1 MRFIRFGI
9 CLLLAFAILAHG
21 AVEVWAESIVEIGA
35 AFLFVLWSIVLYRD
49 PEIEIKWQP
58 LNWPLLG
65 IIVIGAAQLIFHGTI
80 SPYLTWAELLRVT
93 AYFLLLFLCTQ
104 VFREKAE
111 LRMLVWFLVV
121 FGFLAGLFAIIQF
134 FTSNGKLYWIRELAA
149 GGAPYGP
156 YVNRNH
162 FAGFMELVAPLGLSL
177 LVLRGTRREQVP
189 LVGLF
194 VMVSVGSL
202 FLSASRG
209 GITVFL
215 CELVLLAGM
224 AWVGRSGNMRL
235 GAVALVLL
243 AACALIAWLGVGEV
257 MQRFAQVR
265 SGEVTSSR
273 RVGIVKD
280 SWRIFRDHPWKG
292 TGLGTFVAAFPKYES
307 YYDGKVVDHAHND
320 YVETISDLGI
330 PGAICGL
337 AFLIIL
343 IGRALSKILARQ
355 SSFSLAF
362 HIGAFVACC
371 GLLVHGLVDFNLH
384 IPANAFLFFVQA
396 FLATA
401 PVLESTVSQG
411 SRGHSRSSRSR
422 SVEFAM
428 EE

>member
-1 MRFIRFGI
+1 MRFIRIGI
-9 CLLLAFAILAHG
+9 CVLLAFAILAHG
-21 AVEVWAESIVEIGA
+21 AVEVWAESILEIGT
-35 AFLFVLWSIVLYRD
+35 AFLFLLWTFLLFRD
-49 PEIEIKWQP
+49 PEIEIRRQP

-65 IIVIGAAQLIFHGTI
+65 ILAAGAAQLIFHGTV
-80 SPYLTWAELLRVT
+80 STYLTWAELLRVT
-93 AYFLLLFLCTQ
+93 AYFLILFLCTQ
-104 VFREKAE
+104 AFREKAE
-111 LRMLVWFLVV
+111 LRVLVWFLVA
-121 FGFLAGLFAIIQF
+121 FGFLVGLFAIIQF
-134 FTSNGKLYWIRELAA
+134 FTSNGKIYWVRELAA
-149 GGAPYGP
+149 GGAPFGP
-156 YVNRNH
+156 FVNRNH
-162 FAGFMELVAPLGLSL
+162 FAGFLELTAPLGLSL
-177 LVLRGTRREQVP
+177 LVLRGTRKEQVP

-209 GITVFL
+209 GIAVFL

-224 AWVGRSGNMRL
+224 AWLARSGNVRL

-243 AACALIAWLGVGEV
+243 AACALVAWLGAGEM

-265 SGEVTSSR
+265 TGEVTANR
-273 RVGIVKD
+273 RVEIVKD
-280 SWRIFRDHPWKG
+280 TWRIFRDHPWKG
-292 TGLGTFVAAFPKYES
+292 TGLGTFVAVFPKYES

-320 YVETISDLGI
+320 FMETISDLGI

-343 IGRALSKILARQ
+343 AGGAFSKILEHQ

-384 IPANAFLFFVQA
+384 IPGNAFLFVVQA
-396 FLATA
+396 YLATA
-401 PVLESTVSQG
+401 PALGATAGRRSQ
-411 SRGHSRSSRSR
+411 RHSRSSRSR
-422 SVEFAM
+422 FEEVEM